1 MKITKRQLRRI
12 IKEEKAKLAEARHGS
27 PGLKHRGDYAIGAY
41 FDVNMMDQF
50 KKLQHDMFENAM
62 NAAQGDGLEADEAY
76 EEVMAAFETLIEE
89 AQSDMRF

>member
-1 MKITKRQLRRI
+1 MKISKRQLRRI
-12 IKEEKAKLAEARHGS
+12 IKEEKAKLAEFGH

-41 FDVNMMDQF
+41 FDVNLMDQF

-62 NAAQGDGLEADEAY
+62 NAAQGDGMDAAEAY

-89 AQSDMRF
+89 AQTDMRY